1 MTDQKNQCDPTYACE
16 TPTARRREQR
26 WTYTPQIDLLET
38 ADAIVLHAEVPGAT
52 RESLS
57 LEVEGDVLTIEASVH
72 ARQNAGTALR
82 HEFGVGDFHR
92 RFTLDR
98 NAVDVDAITATCRA
112 GVVTVTLPKHRQ
124 SRRIPVN
131 A

>member
-1 MTDQKNQCDPTYACE
+1 MTDSKNQCDTMCACD

-26 WTYTPQIDLLET
+26 WTYTPHVDIVET
-38 ADAIVLHAEVPGAT
+38 TDAIVLHADVPGAK
-52 RESLS
+52 RETLS
-57 LEVEGDVLTIEASVH
+57 LEVDGDVLTIDASVPP
-72 ARQNAGTALR
+72 RQGPGTALR

-92 RFTLDR
+92 RFALDR

-124 SRRIPVN
+124 TRRIPVTG
-131 A
+131 